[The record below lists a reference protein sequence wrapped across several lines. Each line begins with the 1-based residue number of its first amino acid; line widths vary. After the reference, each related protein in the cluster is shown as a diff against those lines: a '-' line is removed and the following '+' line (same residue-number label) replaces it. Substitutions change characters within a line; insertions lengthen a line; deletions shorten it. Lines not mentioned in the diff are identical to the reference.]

1 MSRKCDAVQCPANI
15 QPGRFLCLTHWKMVP
30 IQVQRTI
37 NTRFRACRA
46 DFGFLS
52 DIAYLQACVD
62 AIDGIA
68 ASEGKDVVP
77 TTYHRMLASEKRK
90 AAQKEIGA

>member
-1 MSRKCDAVQCPANI
+1 MAS
-15 QPGRFLCLTHWKMVP
+15 GRFLCINHWRMVP
-30 IQVQRTI
+30 LDTQRTI
-37 NTRFRACRA
+37 NNRYRACRA
-46 DFGFLS
+46 DFKFLS

-68 ASEGKDVVP
+68 QREGLDVVP

-90 AAQKEIGA
+90 AEAARDAALKEEGSRDEHA